1 MKEIISKIL
10 FCSLIVILCVGV
22 IGCSHPMLSG
32 NSDDTSAYTGH
43 EESDPETDLPISGV
57 PNDDFEYDLQNADYS
72 IIKHGEKT
80 YIVFDDI
87 SVYQNNGT
95 CQLASLEFSSIADFK
110 DAVTNGKLEKWQKNV
125 ISTAFEK
132 NDAGILTCDF
142 KKLLEPCTP
151 ANCIIDGVSWSGET
165 YSFYLST
172 SSETFGFIHNYTES
186 QFNYIYTKDFLKFF
200 DRETITVEETK
211 ALDGGKTVTTYST
224 SSGQFMQIRY
234 TLYAGDRTVTV
245 DETYRLG
252 MVDSSINTSSTVPS
266 NVTLYCEY
274 AGAYYVVD
282 LFGFS
287 EKPSEAWLSEFGM
300 KPYIDQNVVDK

>member
-1 MKEIISKIL
+1 L
-10 FCSLIVILCVGV
+10 F
-22 IGCSHPMLSG
+22 
-32 NSDDTSAYTGH
+32 
-43 EESDPETDLPISGV
+43 
-57 PNDDFEYDLQNADYS
+57 
-72 IIKHGEKT
+72 
-80 YIVFDDI
+80 
-87 SVYQNNGT
+87 
-95 CQLASLEFSSIADFK
+95 
-110 DAVTNGKLEKWQKNV
+110 
-125 ISTAFEK
+125 
-132 NDAGILTCDF
+132 
-142 KKLLEPCTP
+142 EPCIP
-151 ANCIIDGVSWSGET
+151 ADCKIDGVSRSGES

-172 SSETFGFIHNYTES
+172 SSDTFGFIHSYS
-186 QFNYIYTKDFLKFF
+186 QAQFDYIYTKDFLKFF

-300 KPYIDQNVVDK
+300 QPYVEKNVVDK